1 MFGVQDR
8 LVAGS
13 PITWSGAHLRPC
25 LKVPGTRPTRRETLL
40 NKVALRQQLRRDRA
54 AIDAATAHHAAE
66 SAARYLV
73 SSLWIRRARHIAA
86 YLDYGSELPT
96 SALIEVL
103 LGSGKQIYVPRIGAS
118 QRMQFF
124 RLNARTPLRQN
135 RYGITE
141 PASARPARSLR
152 RMDVVILPLLG
163 FDHHGTRLGTGGGYY
178 DRALAFPRA
187 FRKPL
192 LIGYGY
198 ACQNVKSIPRESW
211 DISLDAVATE
221 RGIFHFNR

>member
-40 NKVALRQQLRRDRA
+40 DKVALRQQLRQSRA
-54 AIDAATAHHAAE
+54 AMDARAALHAAE
-66 SAARYLV
+66 HAARQLAGTP
-73 SSLWIRRARHIAA
+73 WIRRARHVAV
-86 YLDYGSELPT
+86 YLDHGSELPT
-96 SALIEVL
+96 SPLIEYL
-103 LGSGKQIYVPRIGAS
+103 LGSGKKIYAPRIGAD
-118 QRMQFF
+118 QRMRFLQ
-124 RLNARTPLRQN
+124 LAEYTPLRLN

-141 PASARPARSLR
+141 PAGSCPARRLR
-152 RMDVVILPLLG
+152 HMDVVILPLLG
-163 FDHHGTRLGTGGGYY
+163 FDRRGTRLGSGGGYY

-198 ACQNVKSIPRESW
+198 ACQNIESIPREPW
-211 DISLDAVATE
+211 DIRLDAVATE
-221 RGIFHFNR
+221 QGIFQFNR

>member
-40 NKVALRQQLRRDRA
+40 NKVALRQQLRQARA
-54 AIDAATAHHAAE
+54 AIDPKAACNAAE
-66 SAARYLV
+66 LAAQHLARTP
-73 SSLWIRRARHIAA
+73 WIRRARHVAA
-86 YLDYGSELPT
+86 YLDYGCELQT
-96 SALIEVL
+96 SPLIEYL
-103 LGSGKQIYVPRIGAS
+103 LGSSKQIYIPRICANN
-118 QRMQFF
+118 RMRFF
-124 RLNARTPLRQN
+124 RLDERTPLRQN

-141 PASARPARSLR
+141 PASSRPARSLR
-152 RMDVVILPLLG
+152 HMDVVILPLLG
-163 FDHHGTRLGTGGGYY
+163 FDHHGTRLGSGGGYY
-178 DRALAFPRA
+178 DRALAFPRV

-198 ACQNVKSIPRESW
+198 ACQNVKSIPREAW
-211 DISLDAVATE
+211 DIRLDAVATE
-221 RGIFHFNR
+221 QGIFQFNR